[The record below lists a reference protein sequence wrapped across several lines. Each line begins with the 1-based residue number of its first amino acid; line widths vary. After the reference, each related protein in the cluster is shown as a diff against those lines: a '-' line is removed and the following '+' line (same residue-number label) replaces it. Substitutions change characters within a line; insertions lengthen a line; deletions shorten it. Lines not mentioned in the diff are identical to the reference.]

1 MAVEESGVPMSAMV
15 SLLARTV
22 AKVKQVSSSAHRLRS
37 HSQLAFSEATQH
49 DAPSCPLPLSVSL
62 AHFVSFSCS
71 SAAPAMIAAGS
82 IAMSLEKQ
90 RNTAPR
96 QSRPP
101 AGLPRRVMA
110 ALNAGNEIVGL
121 PYKHGGGHRRF
132 HDTGYDCSGTVSFA
146 LHGAGL
152 IRSPGTS
159 ESLRSYGQRGE
170 GKYITIYAKK
180 ATPSLLSPGYVW
192 TLATMVRTKARA
204 GPPALVRLGAM
215 SHAIRRGCEP
225 PP

>member
-1 MAVEESGVPMSAMV
+1 M
-15 SLLARTV
+15 
-22 AKVKQVSSSAHRLRS
+22 
-37 HSQLAFSEATQH
+37 
-49 DAPSCPLPLSVSL
+49 PSPAQRVLGALCFILMLV
-62 AHFVSFSCS
+62 SCS
-71 SAAPAMIAAGS
+71 SHDRRWVYRYEPG
-82 IAMSLEKQ
+82 K
-90 RNTAPR
+90 TAVLLHGKAV
-96 QSRPP
+96 PP

-170 GKYITIYAKK
+170 GKHITIYAKK
-180 ATPSLLSPGYVW
+180 GHTFIVIAGLRLDTGYHGENKGPSWSTRSRPIGGYV
-192 TLATMVRTKARA
+192 ARH
-204 GPPALVRLGAM
+204 PPGL
-215 SHAIRRGCEP
+215 
-225 PP
+225 